1 MKQMFIV
8 GHGGPEK
15 LQLRQSPDPS
25 PAQGE
30 VRIRVK
36 ASGINFAD
44 ILARQDLYPD
54 APRIPCVV
62 GYEVSGTVDAVGPGS
77 GQSWI
82 DRDVFALTR
91 FGGYSDAVVVPEKH
105 VFPKPASLSHEQAA
119 AIPVN
124 YLTAW
129 QLLVV
134 MGSLKREETVLVHN
148 VGGGVGLAAIDIA
161 RHIGSTIYG
170 TASSAKHAFLFERG
184 VHEAIDYR
192 AKDWVVELDRLTNGK
207 GVALVIDPLGGN
219 HWKKSYKALRST
231 GRLGMFGVSV
241 ATTSK
246 LPGHLRLLQLA
257 LGTPFFH
264 PLALMNANKSG
275 AVTRK
280 GASGRKRRRALDAF
294 TKEVYA
300 EWHHLP
306 LESAR
311 RQFGFER
318 KEFTYAAV
326 ATYCSWRTFRCHRTQ
341 DGPRTASW
349 PGRCSHL
356 DGSGADESVG
366 LFVRPRHLRH
376 PARVPISARR

>member
-44 ILARQDLYPD
+44 ILARQGLYPD

-91 FGGYSDAVVVPEKH
+91 FGGYSDVVVVPEKH
-105 VFPKPASLSHEQAA
+105 VFSKPASLSHEQAA

-207 GVALVIDPLGGN
+207 GVALITDPLGGN

-246 LPGHLRLLQLA
+246 LPGPLRLLPLA

-264 PLALMNANKSG
+264 PLALMNANKSVFG
-275 AVTRK
+275 VNLGHMWHESDMIAGWMEILLK
-280 GASGRKRRRALDAF
+280 GVADGWVRPHVDKSF
-294 TKEVYA
+294 
-300 EWHHLP
+300 P
-306 LESAR
+306 LAQAGEA
-311 RQFGFER
+311 QTYIEER
-318 KEFTYAAV
+318 KNIGKVVLT
-326 ATYCSWRTFRCHRTQ
+326 T
-341 DGPRTASW
+341 
-349 PGRCSHL
+349 
-356 DGSGADESVG
+356 
-366 LFVRPRHLRH
+366 
-376 PARVPISARR
+376 